1 MNCSDLPPSA
11 NLCIA
16 AAPGPG
22 PSAEPAA
29 PNPSRWEDAVAAF
42 EQSDRVS
49 PPPKGAILFTGA
61 SIITRWA
68 TLAADFP
75 QYPVINRGF
84 GGSEIADI
92 THFAPRMILPYAPRT
107 IYLRSGGNDLKRGKS
122 VDQVFA
128 DFRELADTVHAAL
141 PHTDLVFI
149 SLSPSIARRNQG
161 DQEQTLNT
169 RINDYIQGKDHL
181 RHLDIHDLVLGPD
194 GEPLAELFVKDGL
207 HFNAEGY
214 KLLAARIAID
224 LNR

>member
-1 MNCSDLPPSA
+1 MKCCDVASGSVR
-11 NLCIA
+11 
-16 AAPGPG
+16 
-22 PSAEPAA
+22 SAEPAGA
-29 PNPSRWEDAVAAF
+29 SHARWEDAVAAF

-49 PPPKGAILFTGA
+49 PPPIGAILFTGA

-92 THFAPRMILPYAPRT
+92 THFAPRMILPYAPR
-107 IYLRSGGNDLKRGKS
+107 IVYLRSGGNDLKRGKS

-128 DFRELADTVHAAL
+128 DFRELADIVHAAL
-141 PHTDLVFI
+141 PDTDLVFI
-149 SLSPSIARRNQG
+149 SLSPSIARRKQG
-161 DQEQTLNT
+161 DQEQALNA

-181 RHLDIHDLVLGPD
+181 RYLDIHDLVLGLD
-194 GEPLAELFVKDGL
+194 GEPREELFVKDGL

-214 KLLAARIAID
+214 KLLAARIAVD
-224 LNR
+224 LKSGER